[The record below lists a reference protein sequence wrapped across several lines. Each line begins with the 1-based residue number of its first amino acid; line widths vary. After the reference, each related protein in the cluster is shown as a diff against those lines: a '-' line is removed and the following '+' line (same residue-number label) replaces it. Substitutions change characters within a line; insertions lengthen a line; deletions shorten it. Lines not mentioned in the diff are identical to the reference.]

1 MRYDPHVIVE
11 RALTTEKSLNL
22 REGKHCVTFQV
33 AVGADKLQV
42 KRAIEEL
49 FKVKVL
55 GVRTMMM
62 RGKKK
67 RLGRFE
73 GRRPAWKKAMVTIRK
88 EDHIELFEKV

>member
-1 MRYDPHVIVE
+1 MRYDPHAIVE

-22 REGKHCVTFQV
+22 REGQNCVTFKV
-33 AVGADKLQV
+33 AIDADKLQV

-49 FKVKVL
+49 FKVKVVD
-55 GVRTMMM
+55 VRTMMM

-73 GRRPAWKKAMVTIRK
+73 GKRPAWKKALVTLRK
-88 EDHIELFEKV
+88 DDHIELFEKV

>member
-1 MRYDPHVIVE
+1 MRYEPHVIVE

-22 REGKHCVTFQV
+22 REGQNCVTFRV
-33 AVGADKLQV
+33 AVGADKVQV

-55 GVRTMMM
+55 DVRTMMM

-73 GRRPAWKKAMVTIRK
+73 GRRPAWKKALVTIRK
-88 EDHIELFEKV
+88 EDHIDLFEKV

>member
-1 MRYDPHVIVE
+1 MRYDPHTVIE

-22 REGKHCVTFQV
+22 REGQNCVTFKV
-33 AVGADKLQV
+33 AVGADKVQI

-49 FKVKVL
+49 FKVKVVE
-55 GVRTMMM
+55 VRTMMM

-67 RLGRFE
+67 RLGRFV
-73 GRRPAWKKAMVTIRK
+73 GRRPAWKKALVSLRK